1 MCSLIIEKSAKNNIL
16 QISYAN
22 ALNLWQIAP

>member
-1 MCSLIIEKSAKNNIL
+1 MHPLITENSAKNNIPE
-16 QISYAN
+16 IYYAN

>member
-1 MCSLIIEKSAKNNIL
+1 MHSLIIENSAKNNIL
-16 QISYAN
+16 EMYYAK